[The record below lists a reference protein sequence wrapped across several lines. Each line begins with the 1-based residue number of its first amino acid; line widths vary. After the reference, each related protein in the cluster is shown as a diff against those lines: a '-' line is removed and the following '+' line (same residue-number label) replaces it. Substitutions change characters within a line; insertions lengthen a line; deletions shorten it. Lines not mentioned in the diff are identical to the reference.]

1 MRDFDSRNRVLKAAL
16 GCQPALVAYAYGL
29 LADYAAAEDIPAQ
42 GFQDLKLELPI
53 PERFGAC
60 ALVLDL
66 PGQERLLLASLV
78 HTFKNPPDTTDEVF
92 CLTDPIECKY
102 FPIAPPLW
110 ACSNFSFPG
119 FSGLFYILY

>member
-60 ALVLDL
+60 ALVLEL
-66 PGQERLLLASLV
+66 LEQKRLLVASLV
-78 HTFKNPPDTTDEVF
+78 RTFKNPPDRTDEVF
-92 CLTDPIECKY
+92 CLTDAIECK
-102 FPIAPPLW
+102 
-110 ACSNFSFPG
+110 
-119 FSGLFYILY
+119 